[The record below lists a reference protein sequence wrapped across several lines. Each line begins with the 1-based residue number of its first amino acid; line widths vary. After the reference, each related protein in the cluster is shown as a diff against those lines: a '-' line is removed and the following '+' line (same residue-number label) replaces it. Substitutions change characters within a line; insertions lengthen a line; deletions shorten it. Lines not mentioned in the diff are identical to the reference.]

1 MMDDIKP
8 VLKQI
13 FRISDAQVKNLTYA
27 KMTGYSDNII
37 ANIFEG
43 IDMGVRFS
51 QNQLMEILQSVQYNL
66 VKPFTHEFGY
76 E

>member
-13 FRISDAQVKNLTYA
+13 FRISEAQFKNLTYA

-51 QNQLMEILQSVQYNL
+51 
-66 VKPFTHEFGY
+66 
-76 E
+76 